1 MLNEKFPY
9 PQERVRELFVNT
21 VTPASAVYENERQLS
36 QRILLLAA
44 FRTATARIRGAAT
57 GSAAIGKFLYV
68 HPNNIRIHHG
78 TCSNLLP
85 TTAFHLRNKAYTY
98 TVNLSGGHLFRR
110 SNPILIGS
118 DCVIKVPMPSIFTV
132 LPEAI

>member
-1 MLNEKFPY
+1 MKSSHTL
-9 PQERVRELFVNT
+9 RREYGNFFVNT

-118 DCVIKVPMPSIFTV
+118 DCVIKSTD
-132 LPEAI
+132 AINFLTSSMRHPN